1 VARATD
7 AVRPWAAAVDT
18 ALTPASS
25 ARLWELRHAASPILA
40 GLPEDRRSLQVIE
53 DACLPIERMGE
64 YIRIVRRVTS
74 ARDIAAV
81 IFGHAGDGHV
91 HVNLLPKI
99 GRAGWEQ
106 GVAGV
111 MEEVSDAVI
120 RLGGTPSG
128 EHGDGRLRSALL
140 QRLYGDEILGLFRR
154 LKLAFDPLGVLAPGV
169 ILPSGE
175 PAITRL
181 KVGGQAVPIPDDI
194 ARALR
199 EIERGAGYGRCRLE
213 LA

>member
-1 VARATD
+1 
-7 AVRPWAAAVDT
+7 
-18 ALTPASS
+18 
-25 ARLWELRHAASPILA
+25 
-40 GLPEDRRSLQVIE
+40 
-53 DACLPIERMGE
+53 
-64 YIRIVRRVTS
+64 
-74 ARDIAAV
+74 
-81 IFGHAGDGHV
+81 
-91 HVNLLPKI
+91 
-99 GRAGWEQ
+99 
-106 GVAGV
+106 